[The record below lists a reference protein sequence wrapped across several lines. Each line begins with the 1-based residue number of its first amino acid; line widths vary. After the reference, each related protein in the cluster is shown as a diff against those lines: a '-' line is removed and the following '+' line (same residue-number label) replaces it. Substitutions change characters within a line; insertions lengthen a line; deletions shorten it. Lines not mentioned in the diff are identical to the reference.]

1 MEMNNKTQKLYRS
14 KTDKYIGGVCGG
26 LATYTGLES
35 NMIRLL
41 MVISVF
47 VGGIGFVLYIAALL
61 IVSENPNETEPERPE
76 RPETDKTFLW
86 GIIFVSIGAL
96 ILLREMDLFDLI
108 FIDLPWSTIWAI
120 LLIAAGA
127 ALIYRQY
134 QQKETQ
140 TEIAEIDPDAASSN
154 ASTSQKSTFDIYR
167 SRSDKK
173 ISGVCAG
180 IAKHFNVDPTL
191 VRLGWVV
198 LSIASEGLGVL
209 IYFALV
215 FILPEEESTEQ
226 TV

>member
-86 GIIFVSIGAL
+86 GIIFVSIGAF

-198 LSIASEGLGVL
+198 LSIASKGLGVL

>member
-47 VGGIGFVLYIAALL
+47 VAGIGFVLYIAALL
-61 IVSENPNETEPERPE
+61 IVPENPNETEPERPE

-198 LSIASEGLGVL
+198 LSIASKGLGVL

>member
-86 GIIFVSIGAL
+86 GIIFVSIGAF

-134 QQKETQ
+134 QQKESQ

-198 LSIASEGLGVL
+198 LSIASKGLGVL

>member
-1 MEMNNKTQKLYRS
+1 MNNKTQKLYRS

-86 GIIFVSIGAL
+86 GIIFVSIGAF

-198 LSIASEGLGVL
+198 LSIASKGLGVL